1 MLAETRTSLFSLLR
15 YRENCTILKQ
25 KMTALGFTQLYRDEE
40 NPNGY
45 FVTAFKFPNST
56 RFVFN
61 DFYERLSDEGTKI
74 TRLVEQH

>member
-1 MLAETRTSLFSLLR
+1 
-15 YRENCTILKQ
+15 
-25 KMTALGFTQLYRDEE
+25 MTALGFTQLYRDEE